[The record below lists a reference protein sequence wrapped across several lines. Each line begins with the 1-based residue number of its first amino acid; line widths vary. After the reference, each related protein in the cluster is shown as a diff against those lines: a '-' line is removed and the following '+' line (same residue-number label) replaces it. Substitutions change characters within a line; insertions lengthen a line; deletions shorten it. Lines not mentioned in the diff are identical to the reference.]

1 MNRFNK
7 EHSYQS
13 LFLYVIQSFFYS
25 SDGVVNQ
32 IWFGVTDFNKDG
44 IWTWDDGTIAS
55 DNIFGNLSTI

>member
-13 LFLYVIQSFFYS
+13 LFLCHSIIFYS